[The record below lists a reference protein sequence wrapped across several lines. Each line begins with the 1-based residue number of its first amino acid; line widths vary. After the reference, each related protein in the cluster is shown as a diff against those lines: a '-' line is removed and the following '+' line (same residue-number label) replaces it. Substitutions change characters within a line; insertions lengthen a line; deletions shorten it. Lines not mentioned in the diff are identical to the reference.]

1 MCHSQCGIN
10 TAEGRGT
17 FSVANT
23 RNTNANTPLRPEA
36 HRERLTHV
44 HSYRCVCVLLQ
55 IPSWQTASWHS
66 SWGQLGSTRSSLYI
80 LLSNLRWLKL
90 QQHVWQALNEIVWE
104 FMEHIAHFVVCG
116 NVFVSL
122 MRLHYRWTV
131 HAGLCSHGVSHSSPS
146 YTFLTKSNEHLLHS
160 WGLKV
165 NVIALKIVVTL

>member
-1 MCHSQCGIN
+1 MQIHLSDQKPTGNDWHMFTVTDVCVF
-10 TAEGRGT
+10 
-17 FSVANT
+17 FSKHH
-23 RNTNANTPLRPEA
+23 PDK
-36 HRERLTHV
+36 RLADIPPGASWVQHV
-44 HSYRCVCVLLQ
+44 HLCY
-55 IPSWQTASWHS
+55 PT
-66 SWGQLGSTRSSLYI
+66 
-80 LLSNLRWLKL
+80 LRWLKL

-116 NVFVSL
+116 NVFVL
-122 MRLHYRWTV
+122 LIRLHYRWTV